1 MSYYFSAR
9 SLIASIINL
18 MSEIINVIGG
28 GLAGVEAAWQ
38 AARLGVKVRLYEM
51 RPVQQTPAHRTDKLA
66 EIVCSNSLKT
76 DEPGTAPYLLK
87 EELRRGRSLV
97 MEAAAATRVPAGA
110 ALSVD
115 RIKFAELITERIKA
129 HPNIEIVREE
139 VRAIVSIGT
148 TPSAQSGHPSSEQ
161 EGRSQSSPPVLG
173 GVSAA
178 SADGVV
184 ALHKEPLHNGVAAET
199 DSYFASAPLLN
210 KEGSLDD
217 VWIIATGPLTS
228 DSLTESIMKFTGD
241 DQLYF
246 YDAIAPIVAADSIDM
261 SIAFKAARYGK
272 GGDDYINC
280 PMDREQY
287 ETFINELLAAKSV
300 PLKRFEETRWF
311 ESCLPIEEIARR
323 GVDTLRFG
331 PMKPKGLPD
340 PKTGYEPYACVQLR
354 QENLMADAYGLVGFQ
369 NHLRYGEQAR
379 VLRLIPGLENA
390 EFLQFGQIHRNTF
403 INSPKILNEDLST
416 RTNPNLFFAGQITG
430 VEGYVESVAT
440 GWIAGINAVRTLRG
454 QPLLTAPPTSAI
466 GALCRYVSNVE
477 TKNFQPVNITFGLL
491 EPLPVE
497 LRKKHRNKRE
507 RHVIQVERALT
518 DWDEWLE
525 EIKGRDAKMQAV

>member
-1 MSYYFSAR
+1 VKDFV
-9 SLIASIINL
+9 
-18 MSEIINVIGG
+18 NVIGG

-38 AARLGVKVRLYEM
+38 AAQLGAHVRLYEM
-51 RPVQQTPAHRTDKLA
+51 RPVTQTPAHRTDKLA

-87 EELRRGRSLV
+87 EELRRGGSLV
-97 MEAAAATRVPAGA
+97 MEAATATRVPAGA

-115 RIKFAELITERIKA
+115 RIKFAELITEKIEQ
-129 HPNIEIVREE
+129 HPNIEIARKEITRIPDDE
-139 VRAIVSIGT
+139 VT
-148 TPSAQSGHPSSEQ
+148 
-161 EGRSQSSPPVLG
+161 
-173 GVSAA
+173 
-178 SADGVV
+178 
-184 ALHKEPLHNGVAAET
+184 
-199 DSYFASAPLLN
+199 
-210 KEGSLDD
+210 
-217 VWIIATGPLTS
+217 IIATGPLTS
-228 DSLTESIMKFTGD
+228 EALTAEIMRFTGD

-261 SIAFKAARYGK
+261 SVAFKAARYGK

-280 PMDREQY
+280 PMSRDEY
-287 ETFINELLAAKSV
+287 AIFFDALVEAKSV
-300 PLKRFEETRWF
+300 PLKRFEETHWF

-340 PKTGYEPYACVQLR
+340 PRTGEEPYACVQLR
-354 QENLMADAYGLVGFQ
+354 QENLMADAYGFVGFQ
-369 NHLRYGEQAR
+369 NHLRYGEQER
-379 VLRLIPGLENA
+379 VLKLIPGLQDA

-416 RTNPNLFFAGQITG
+416 RTNPRLFFAGQITG

-440 GWIAGINAVRTLRG
+440 GWLAGHNAVRVIHGSR
-454 QPLLTAPPTSAI
+454 LLTAPQTSAI

-477 TKNFQPVNITFGLL
+477 TRNFQPVNITFGLL

-497 LRKKHRNKRE
+497 LRKKYRRKRE
-507 RHVIQVERALT
+507 RHMVQVDRALA
-518 DWDEWLE
+518 DWDEFVNNVHTLPLPL
-525 EIKGRDAKMQAV
+525 GNGQNAQFQNHS